1 MVESCERRD
10 ATSEYEK
17 IYSDPTRIEINGRL
31 IFLWTSFVPAS
42 AKCVTNDYT
51 TFFMFK
57 SAQSQQLI
65 RFSLSMEN
73 VADYCS
79 FASSTTNGLT
89 YFKDPAVPLINNQSI
104 PEDVISGGNYTFNSI
119 AFAFNPSNNQ
129 TNTTFDFI
137 KIEVASIPVESFES
151 IVAKILDKSNDHTM
165 KCFDNLLKKSNK
177 NLEKVITLSNSSLE
191 KIFEKFDSSLTL
203 ALSNSFERAVRS
215 MSDAVT
221 DSMCQ
226 LHNTMSTLSTSVS
239 ECQKQVLKL
248 NETPMIEQMT
258 KALWIVERER
268 KDEER
273 RANNVIISGL
283 VEQSGINDR
292 DIVLDLCEKHLAI
305 KPQVIKTRRIGSSRL
320 CVTLSGPSAV
330 DDLIFS
336 SRILRSKPDTR
347 NIFINFDLSK
357 RQTEQ
362 AYIKR
367 QARRLAKSA

>member
-1 MVESCERRD
+1 M
-10 ATSEYEK
+10 
-17 IYSDPTRIEINGRL
+17 
-31 IFLWTSFVPAS
+31 
-42 AKCVTNDYT
+42 
-51 TFFMFK
+51 
-57 SAQSQQLI
+57 
-65 RFSLSMEN
+65 
-73 VADYCS
+73 
-79 FASSTTNGLT
+79 SST
-89 YFKDPAVPLINNQSI
+89 KH
-104 PEDVISGGNYTFNSI
+104 
-119 AFAFNPSNNQ
+119 Q
-129 TNTTFDFI
+129 T
-137 KIEVASIPVESFES
+137 AIPVESFES

-165 KCFDNLLKKSNK
+165 KCFDNLLKKSNE
-177 NLEKVITLSNSSLE
+177 NLEKVITLFNSSLE

-203 ALSNSFERAVRS
+203 VIEKSNENLRKSLAISEGLMSKLFESTLLRMEGLSNSFERAVRS

-292 DIVLDLCEKHLAI
+292 DIVLDLCEKHLTI

-336 SRILRSKPDTR
+336 SRILRSKTDTR

-357 RQTEQ
+357 RQAEQ
-362 AYIKR
+362 TYIKR
-367 QARRLAKSA
+367 QARRLAKLAGDKSKAEETDKGQPFR